1 MMTTLI
7 IIGLAII
14 SLVFITL
21 SYLGVYIFS
30 KINID
35 ENIKIE

>member
-1 MMTTLI
+1 MTTLI

-14 SLVFITL
+14 SLVFLTV

-30 KINID
+30 KIDID